1 MCGVVGIFN
10 SDDAAFDAMLG
21 LFAIQN
27 RGQESCGLAVSNG
40 MQIKQIRGLGLVKDN
55 LTESVLK
62 EFPGRIAVGHVRY
75 PTRGTSDVNN
85 SQPHVI
91 ETLEGTIFALA
102 SNGDITN
109 YATLTNEL
117 KKEKVNFNSGNDGE
131 LLLRF
136 IVWHHIVKGIPII
149 ECIKM
154 VMQKF
159 KGAFSTVLIGRN
171 EIWGFRDP
179 YGVRP
184 FSFGKTETG
193 YAFASE
199 SKGLDILRCENI
211 EEVTPGEIIHVFG
224 DNQVER
230 FKFGCPEMRNGRKG
244 HSHCVFEP
252 VYFSM
257 PDSKQFG
264 ICVYEA
270 RKKMGQALA
279 AYDKDLEADVVVA
292 VPDSSNIQA
301 LGYAQARNLP
311 FEMSLIRNHYVG
323 RTFIKPD
330 QRGRDESVKQKF
342 NPVISTLKGK
352 RIVLVDDSI
361 VRGTTMRKI
370 AGMLWKAGVA
380 EIHLRI
386 ASPPVKFPCFYGL
399 DTNTKEEL
407 MANRMEF
414 EDMPEF
420 LRVNSLKYL
429 KQEDLS
435 RCVNNTDDNF
445 CFACFDGDYP
455 IELVDVSF

>member
-40 MQIKQIRGLGLVKDN
+40 LQIKQIRGIGLVKDN
-55 LTESVLK
+55 LTEPVLK
-62 EFPGRIAVGHVRY
+62 DYPGRIAVGHVRY

-109 YATLTNEL
+109 YKTITDQLR
-117 KKEKVNFNSGNDGE
+117 KEKVNFNSGNDGE
-131 LLLRF
+131 LILRY
-136 IVWHHIVKGIPII
+136 IVWHHIVKEIPVVD
-149 ECIKM
+149 CIKM
-154 VMQKF
+154 VMENF
-159 KGAFSTVLIGRN
+159 RGAFSTVLIGRN
-171 EIWGFRDP
+171 ELWAFRDP

-184 FSFGKTETG
+184 FSFGKTDSG

-199 SKGLDILRCENI
+199 SKGLDILRATDI

-224 DNQVER
+224 DNQIER
-230 FKFGCPEMRNGRKG
+230 FKLGCPEMRNGRKG
-244 HSHCVFEP
+244 YAHCVFEP

-257 PDSKQFG
+257 PDSRQFG

-270 RKKMGQALA
+270 RKKMGKALA
-279 AYDKDLEADVVVA
+279 SYDADLEADVVVA

-301 LGYAQARNLP
+301 LGYAESKNIP
-311 FEMSLIRNHYVG
+311 FEMALIRNHYVG

-342 NPVISTLKGK
+342 NPVISRLEGK
-352 RIVLVDDSI
+352 RVVLVDDSI

-370 AGMLWKAGVA
+370 AGMLWNAGVK

-407 MANRMEF
+407 MANRMDF
-414 EDMPEF
+414 KDMPEY
-420 LRVNSLKYL
+420 LRVNSIKYL

-435 RCVNNTDDNF
+435 DCVDNKNDNF
-445 CFACFDGDYP
+445 CFACFDGNYP